1 MYKLPLWI
9 FVGTKHISIYFPFER
24 HFKVDDFSFS
34 LSVGSCSFPNLR
46 SPNRQG
52 DGSWGRK
59 RTNAYPGAELS
70 NWTKQI
76 AIIIIDMAW

>member
-52 DGSWGRK
+52 MV
-59 RTNAYPGAELS
+59 AEDANVQTHILGPNS
-70 NWTKQI
+70 ATGQNRLPL
-76 AIIIIDMAW
+76 

>member
-9 FVGTKHISIYFPFER
+9 FVGTKHMSPLKGTLKSMIFPGFPFGGKL
-24 HFKVDDFSFS
+24 F
-34 LSVGSCSFPNLR
+34 LSESEATEPS
-46 SPNRQG
+46 G

-70 NWTKQI
+70 NWTQQI